1 MYAKNDEVIWSFC
14 NKCRKHLLCDVEIIK
29 LGNLFPKKKINS
41 FLSKIS
47 YLKIYKLFT
56 IEDENRTVKM
66 TISSAWGDS
75 VNGEV
80 RNIVKSSL
88 CVDDGVQRCEA
99 KRNELFWSFRQS
111 KISSFC
117 KPKPS
122 FWNKRHFFSSNR
134 WRNCRS
140 VCAHFNNTPCQRCV
154 DEKYLPRHQRC
165 PCVSYAAAET
175 TSTKYQR
182 SQIKKIRHSKW
193 ENSRK
198 TTLLKINNHND
209 DEPQSSFTSS
219 PFSGDGKKNNARAK
233 TSKLKDANRR
243 IQSGEF
249 KLMKT
254 KKISSSKQ
262 SQHKKAGKRHDG
274 NFTSKTFVRLSKSS
288 DKGAVEPPPTQN
300 QKNKD
305 KAEDT
310 DPFAEET
317 QRQWHTK
324 ERQ

>member
-117 KPKPS
+117 KPKPC
-122 FWNKRHFFSSNR
+122 HFGISVIFFLQIVEGTVGRYVHISTTHHANVALT
-134 WRNCRS
+134 RS
-140 VCAHFNNTPCQRCV
+140 I
-154 DEKYLPRHQRC
+154 YLVTNVVRVSHMQLPKQHQ
-165 PCVSYAAAET
+165 P
-175 TSTKYQR
+175 
-182 SQIKKIRHSKW
+182 
-193 ENSRK
+193 N
-198 TTLLKINNHND
+198 IN
-209 DEPQSSFTSS
+209 E
-219 PFSGDGKKNNARAK
+219 A
-233 TSKLKDANRR
+233 KLKKSV
-243 IQSGEF
+243 IQNE
-249 KLMKT
+249 KT
-254 KKISSSKQ
+254 LE
-262 SQHKKAGKRHDG
+262 KRP
-274 NFTSKTFVRLSKSS
+274 S
-288 DKGAVEPPPTQN
+288 
-300 QKNKD
+300 
-305 KAEDT
+305 
-310 DPFAEET
+310 
-317 QRQWHTK
+317 
-324 ERQ
+324 